1 MPHSS
6 RVIWDPEKYI
16 NLEYNEKSTAVDLK
30 NTDDA
35 IMKSDKKGIIELFSS
50 DIKKWLDLMKPIK
63 YITNFENS
71 FNFA

>member
-50 DIKKWLDLMKPIK
+50 DIKKWDRHIK